1 MSAIIPFPTSRVR
14 PLREADGAGHAEVII
29 FPGVRVE
36 RLNFDLA
43 ERLPAGRRKSSAQTK
58 PVDCELY

>member
-1 MSAIIPFPTSRVR
+1 MSAIIQFPTSRIR
-14 PLREADGAGHAEVII
+14 PLSEADGMGQAEVII

-36 RLNFDLA
+36 RLSFDLA
-43 ERLPAGRRKSSAQTK
+43 ERLPAGRRKTSAQTK